1 MLILFAAMAVLMP
14 VLVHRTVWWL
24 TGLRNTALI
33 AGLVT
38 VASMSPFMSMRHMMT
53 EQPYQFLLVLMV
65 ALTAYH
71 FRRGRP
77 GTVYAVG
84 LVGWALYLVRPSG
97 MLMIGFAL
105 LAAGFNRPRRWWHP
119 ALTLLLVL
127 TLNAGWSLYRTY
139 RYQPTLVN
147 GPNWKYHFGESLF
160 YQFYLADDW
169 GDAGGAGASPVAAEH
184 GPASAQ
190 LFADLR
196 HALHDMPGNW
206 ETLGPEAFIS
216 DYAGRPDDLLAAMWR
231 EPSLPHFGLMVSLL
245 HLLHGPDG
253 TDALLRRVAWE
264 SAKADPLG
272 ALGVAKRSLFFD
284 SLMGKRQLMWNV
296 YQSAP
301 THNFPAQMFAR
312 GNGPASGL
320 LYRALEL
327 QYDGR
332 TAASLGL
339 NLGDAGGG
347 ELAGPVVADLVMAR
361 GDNHGTGVLCIA
373 TDMVWGPEKG
383 ARVQA
388 GAVKEALRRYPYKAT
403 IFMQNFASYFFSFV
417 VGYSA
422 DGPSVNDI
430 IIRPAVMPFDDVD
443 PPLRAE
449 VRGAYEASKWGRD
462 PGWVGRFWD
471 TFTLVWM
478 PLRPALFFLAL
489 MTFAWWIRPGV
500 GGAVWAAMFLGV
512 MYHAALTAVFALPN
526 FRFINP
532 GLLLLIPLAVG
543 GVGLALRGAGEARGR
558 ALRGP
563 GDA

>member
-1 MLILFAAMAVLMP
+1 
-14 VLVHRTVWWL
+14 
-24 TGLRNTALI
+24 
-33 AGLVT
+33 
-38 VASMSPFMSMRHMMT
+38 
-53 EQPYQFLLVLMV
+53 
-65 ALTAYH
+65 
-71 FRRGRP
+71 
-77 GTVYAVG
+77 
-84 LVGWALYLVRPSG
+84 
-97 MLMIGFAL
+97 MIGFAL
-105 LAAGFNRPRRWWHP
+105 AATALNRPRRWWHP
-119 ALTLLLVL
+119 ALALALVL

-139 RYQPTLVN
+139 RYQPTLIN
-147 GPNWKYHFGESLF
+147 GPDWKYHFGETLF

-169 GDAGGAGASPVAAEH
+169 GDAGDAAASPVTAEH

-190 LFADLR
+190 LFADLT
-196 HALHDMPGNW
+196 HALNDMPGNW
-206 ETLGPEAFIS
+206 ETLGPAAFIS

-264 SAKADPLG
+264 SAKADPVA
-272 ALGVAKRSLFFD
+272 ALGVAKRSAFFD

-301 THNFPAQMFAR
+301 THNFPTQMFAR
-312 GNGPASGL
+312 GNGPASAL

-327 QYDGR
+327 QYAGR

-339 NLGDAGGG
+339 DPGEAGDGT
-347 ELAGPVVADLVMAR
+347 LAGPVVADLVMAR

-430 IIRPAVMPFDDVD
+430 IIRPAVMPLDDVD
-443 PPLRAE
+443 APLRAE

-471 TFTLVWM
+471 AFTLVWIAAAAGAVF
-478 PLRPALFFLAL
+478 PGIDDVRVVDQAG
-489 MTFAWWIRPGV
+489 RRRGGV
-500 GGAVWAAMFLGV
+500 GGDVFGGDVPRGV
-512 MYHAALTAVFALPN
+512 D
-526 FRFINP
+526 
-532 GLLLLIPLAVG
+532 G
-543 GVGLALRGAGEARGR
+543 GVRAAELPVHQPGAVDADPTGGGGGGAGAAGGCGAGEGAAEARGTR
-558 ALRGP
+558 SVPAIGGRCG
-563 GDA
+563 GG